1 MNMAVR
7 NLALDLLD
15 DEHGINRQAYKSL
28 ADWLDDEGCSDIVDA
43 VDACEGRYYIAAET
57 AQELRQVTPE

>member
-15 DEHGINRQAYKSL
+15 DEYGINRQAFNQL
-28 ADWLDDEGCSDIVDA
+28 ADWLEDEECDDIVDA
-43 VDACEGRYYIAAET
+43 VDACEGRYYIDAEK
-57 AQELRQVTPE
+57 AKELRQVG